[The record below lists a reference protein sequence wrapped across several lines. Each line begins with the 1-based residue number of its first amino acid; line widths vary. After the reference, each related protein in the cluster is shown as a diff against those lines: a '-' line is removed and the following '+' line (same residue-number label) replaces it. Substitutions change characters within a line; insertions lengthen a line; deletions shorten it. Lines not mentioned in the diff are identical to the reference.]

1 MTIRILYIL
10 YLSTLMLSCDNNKD
24 SISNKVPAECILKR
38 LPKTLDY
45 LKNLQTIQKIS
56 SDTLVQLEKVKL
68 IDKTY
73 TTLLDI
79 KENEVKAWINI
90 VNSNGDSIKIE
101 LHQEDYVEYIIKV
114 ATTFDIKSCS
124 AIRRTETL
132 NLETNKTS
140 IKSERIDLSK

>member
-1 MTIRILYIL
+1 
-10 YLSTLMLSCDNNKD
+10 MLSCDNNKD

-45 LKNLQTIQKIS
+45 LKSLQTIQKIS

>member
-1 MTIRILYIL
+1 
-10 YLSTLMLSCDNNKD
+10 MLSCDNNKD

-132 NLETNKTS
+132 NLETNKTN